1 MNKAKH
7 EIDKIIYNFQREF
20 KEESIQVRSEMFCKT
35 ETLAGSRSVPWSI
48 LAICDSIK
56 VLTMPI
62 YEMVAK
68 QVYEL
73 EYMVKKLTPL

>member
-35 ETLAGSRSVPWSI
+35 ETLAGSRSVP
-48 LAICDSIK
+48 
-56 VLTMPI
+56 
-62 YEMVAK
+62 
-68 QVYEL
+68 
-73 EYMVKKLTPL
+73 